1 MDSRRERQWG
11 WVGRNHQPARR
22 VQPLGPVA
30 TGWLARQS
38 PNRANRLAELRNLIE
53 RYVDAA
59 FRRYCSLGR
68 FERGVLTVLVDD
80 EALTQ
85 AMRIRWVMPLQELLA
100 RECKS
105 FHVANIRFAV
115 GRSEVGFQDGLPENT
130 GPTAAG
136 GRLEPYLAEGNDEG
150 RNRNL

>member
-1 MDSRRERQWG
+1 M
-11 WVGRNHQPARR
+11 
-22 VQPLGPVA
+22 A